1 MIDKSVVK
9 TSFSK
14 RADTYDKFAS
24 FQKEIANLL
33 LSEIYKRDFFPKN
46 ILDIGSGIGNISI
59 NLAENYKFSKVFAC
73 DIAHGMSV
81 FTLGKRLVLAKAG
94 NWQSNIHIAT
104 ADTET
109 LPYPSN
115 SFDLIASNL
124 MFQWVTDL
132 SKAFAELHRVI
143 KENGYIYL
151 TTLAE
156 GSLHELKDSF
166 ESALKKKGSRNQGAK
181 GSSENKYLT
190 PRTLSP
196 LNTSMGEFHK
206 FSNTE
211 ELKIFMTSAGFRE
224 VSSEVRNEERYY
236 PDVETLLRNLKY
248 IGANPSI
255 FARNNGLGIK
265 GVIKEMIN
273 IYKNKYGTSQG
284 VRATYM
290 VIFLKGWKY

>member
-1 MIDKSVVK
+1 MIDKSTVK
-9 TSFSK
+9 SSFSK

-46 ILDIGSGIGNISI
+46 ILDIGSGTGNISI
-59 NLAENYKFSKVFAC
+59 NLAENYNFSKIFAC

-81 FTLGKRLVLAKAG
+81 FTQGKR
-94 NWQSNIHIAT
+94 NRHSNLYLTT
-104 ADTET
+104 ADVEH

-115 SFDLIASNL
+115 FFDLIVSNL

-166 ESALKKKGSRNQGAK
+166 ESACQMSYKD
-181 GSSENKYLT
+181 T
-190 PRTLSP
+190 SP
-196 LNTSMGEFHK
+196 IFQK
-206 FSNTE
+206 FNNE
-211 ELKIFMTSAGFRE
+211 KELKSLMTCTGFNNISLDTMDEIRF
-224 VSSEVRNEERYY
+224 Y
-236 PDVETLLRNLKY
+236 PDVETLLKTLKY
-248 IGANPSI
+248 IGANQSY
-255 FARNNGLGIK
+255 FARSNGMGIK
-265 GVIKEMIN
+265 GVINKMIN
-273 IYKNKYGTSQG
+273 IYKNK
-284 VRATYM
+284 
-290 VIFLKGWKY
+290 

>member
-1 MIDKSVVK
+1 MIDKSTVK
-9 TSFSK
+9 SSFSK

-46 ILDIGSGIGNISI
+46 ILDIGSGTGNISI

-166 ESALKKKGSRNQGAK
+166 ETAIQKKGSRNLGK
-181 GSSENKYLT
+181 
-190 PRTLSP
+190 
-196 LNTSMGEFHK
+196 FHK

-224 VSSEVRNEERYY
+224 VSSEVRDEERYY

-255 FARNNGLGIK
+255 FARNNGMGIK
-265 GVIKEMIN
+265 GVIKEMIK
-273 IYKNKYGTSQG
+273 IYTDKYKTSQG
-284 VRATYM
+284 IRATYR
-290 VIFLKGWKY
+290 VIFLKGRK

>member
-1 MIDKSVVK
+1 MIDKSTVK
-9 TSFSK
+9 SSFSK

-46 ILDIGSGIGNISI
+46 ILDIGSGTGNISI

-166 ESALKKKGSRNQGAK
+166 ESACQMYYKD
-181 GSSENKYLT
+181 T
-190 PRTLSP
+190 SP
-196 LNTSMGEFHK
+196 IFQK
-206 FSNTE
+206 FNNE
-211 ELKIFMTSAGFRE
+211 KELKSIMTYTGFNNISLDTMDEIRF
-224 VSSEVRNEERYY
+224 Y

-255 FARNNGLGIK
+255 FARNNGMGIK
-265 GVIKEMIN
+265 GVIKEMIK
-273 IYKNKYGTSQG
+273 IYTNKYKTSQG
-284 VRATYM
+284 IRATYR
-290 VIFLKGWKY
+290 VIFLKGRK

>member
-1 MIDKSVVK
+1 MIDKSVIK

-33 LSEIYKRDFFPKN
+33 LSEIYKRDFPPKN
-46 ILDIGSGIGNISI
+46 ILDIGSGTGNISI
-59 NLAENYKFSKVFAC
+59 NLAENYKFSKIVAC

-81 FTLGKRLVLAKAG
+81 FAQGKRNG
-94 NWQSNIHIAT
+94 QSNIHIAT

-124 MFQWVTDL
+124 MFQWVTYL

-166 ESALKKKGSRNQGAK
+166 ETAIQKKGSRNLGK
-181 GSSENKYLT
+181 
-190 PRTLSP
+190 
-196 LNTSMGEFHK
+196 FHK

-224 VSSEVRNEERYY
+224 VSSEVRDEERYY

-255 FARNNGLGIK
+255 FARNNGMGIK
-265 GVIKEMIN
+265 GVIKEMIK
-273 IYKNKYGTSQG
+273 IYTDKYKTSQG
-284 VRATYM
+284 IRATYR
-290 VIFLKGWKY
+290 VIFLKGRK

>member
-1 MIDKSVVK
+1 MIDKSTVK
-9 TSFSK
+9 SSFSK

-46 ILDIGSGIGNISI
+46 ILDIGSGTGNISI

-166 ESALKKKGSRNQGAK
+166 ESACQMYYKD
-181 GSSENKYLT
+181 T
-190 PRTLSP
+190 SP
-196 LNTSMGEFHK
+196 IFQK
-206 FSNTE
+206 FNNE
-211 ELKIFMTSAGFRE
+211 KELKSIMTYTGFNNISLDTMDEIRF
-224 VSSEVRNEERYY
+224 Y

-248 IGANPSI
+248 IGANQSY
-255 FARNNGLGIK
+255 FARSNGMGIK
-265 GVIKEMIN
+265 GVINKMIN

-284 VRATYM
+284 IRATYR
-290 VIFLKGWKY
+290 VIFLKGRKY

>member
-9 TSFSK
+9 SSFSK

-33 LSEIYKRDFFPKN
+33 LSEIYKRDFSPKN
-46 ILDIGSGIGNISI
+46 ILDIGSGTGNISI
-59 NLAENYKFSKVFAC
+59 NLAENYKFSKIVAC

-81 FTLGKRLVLAKAG
+81 FAQGKRLVLAKAG
-94 NWQSNIHIAT
+94 NRQSNIHIAT

-151 TTLAE
+151 TTLSE
-156 GSLHELKDSF
+156 GSLYELKDSF
-166 ESALKKKGSRNQGAK
+166 ELACQMSYKD
-181 GSSENKYLT
+181 T
-190 PRTLSP
+190 SP
-196 LNTSMGEFHK
+196 IFQK
-206 FSNTE
+206 FNNE
-211 ELKIFMTSAGFRE
+211 KELKSLMTYAGFNNISLETRDE
-224 VSSEVRNEERYY
+224 IRFY

-248 IGANPSI
+248 IGANQSI
-255 FARNNGLGIK
+255 FARNNGMGIK
-265 GVIKEMIN
+265 GVIKEMII

-284 VRATYM
+284 IRATYS
-290 VIFLKGWKY
+290 VIFLKGRK

>member
-1 MIDKSVVK
+1 MNTNGTNLKIMIDKSVVK
-9 TSFSK
+9 SSFSK

-33 LSEIYKRDFFPKN
+33 LSEIYKRDFPPKN
-46 ILDIGSGIGNISI
+46 ILDIGSGTGNISI
-59 NLAENYKFSKVFAC
+59 NLAENYKFSKIIAC

-81 FTLGKRLVLAKAG
+81 FAQGKRNG
-94 NWQSNIHIAT
+94 QSNIHIAT

-132 SKAFAELHRVI
+132 SKAFAELYRVMAD
-143 KENGYIYL
+143 NGYIYL

-166 ESALKKKGSRNQGAK
+166 ESACQMSYKD
-181 GSSENKYLT
+181 T
-190 PRTLSP
+190 SP
-196 LNTSMGEFHK
+196 IFQK
-206 FSNTE
+206 FNNE
-211 ELKIFMTSAGFRE
+211 KELKSLMTCTGFNNISLDTRDE
-224 VSSEVRNEERYY
+224 IRFY

-255 FARNNGLGIK
+255 FARNNGMGIK
-265 GVIKEMIN
+265 GVIKEMIK
-273 IYKNKYGTSQG
+273 IYT
-284 VRATYM
+284 
-290 VIFLKGWKY
+290 